1 MVEDTVGVGGASSA
15 SVASPA
21 SREAGGDQL
30 TEAERSHLVSSE
42 ELGAKHVLLPPL
54 SLSLSLSLFRLFF
67 LNIIQLR
74 SSVLSCS

>member
-54 SLSLSLSLFRLFF
+54 SLSLFRLFF

>member
-54 SLSLSLSLFRLFF
+54 SLSLSLSLSSFLFKHY
-67 LNIIQLR
+67 
-74 SSVLSCS
+74 SASK

>member
-54 SLSLSLSLFRLFF
+54 SLSLSLFRLFF